1 MKLWQGIVLAILVAS
16 ISVLTAC
23 NALGIGKNK
32 EQAEYDARVKAYQ
45 QAIDANNKA
54 DNKAWA
60 DYNEALK
67 KGLEEYLKAY
77 GDYQNKVNE
86 QQLQQQ
92 GIPFSENQTQQ

>member
-23 NALGIGKNK
+23 SALGIGKNK
-32 EQAEYDARVKAYQ
+32 EKAEYDARVKAYQ
-45 QAIDANNKA
+45 DAINA

-77 GDYQNKVNE
+77 GDYQNKVYE

>member
-23 NALGIGKNK
+23 NALGIGKSN
-32 EQAEYDARVKAYQ
+32 EQEAYEQRVKAYQ

-54 DNKAWA
+54 QEE
-60 DYNEALK
+60 YYQSLQ

-77 GDYQNKVNE
+77 GDYQNKVYE